1 MKFPVV
7 TDFVIHE
14 HRAKKAGLH
23 YDLRIRFGDSLKDWA
38 FRKVIPTEPNIKRL
52 GIEQEDHHPSWLDF
66 EGQIQDGYGAG
77 ELRIWDKGQIEIL
90 QVVED
95 TKIIFNC
102 KGQKV
107 LGKYL
112 LIKSAKL
119 GGWLLWKDK

>member
-1 MKFPVV
+1 MPLI

-38 FRKVIPTEPNIKRL
+38 FRKVIPTEPNVKRL
-52 GIEQEDHHPSWLDF
+52 GIEQRDHHSSWLDF
-66 EGQIQDGYGAG
+66 EGEIKDGYGAG

-95 TKIIFNC
+95 TKIIFIC

-107 LGKYL
+107 LGKYF

-119 GGWLLWKDK
+119 GGWLLWKEK